1 MICYTL
7 SDCVIKSVINGDQRV
22 EYADF
27 LIKFA
32 SASPNCKLAID
43 KGERAVRMYL
53 SYEDYAITLWV
64 KLMGLTPPQ
73 IGN

>member
-32 SASPNCKLAID
+32 SASPN
-43 KGERAVRMYL
+43 
-53 SYEDYAITLWV
+53 
-64 KLMGLTPPQ
+64 
-73 IGN
+73 